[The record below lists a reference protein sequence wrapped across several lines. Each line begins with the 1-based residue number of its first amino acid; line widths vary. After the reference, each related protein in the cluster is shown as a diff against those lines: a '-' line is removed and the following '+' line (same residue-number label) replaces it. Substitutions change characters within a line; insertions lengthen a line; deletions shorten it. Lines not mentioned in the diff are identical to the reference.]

1 MLPNAIDP
9 LIVFYVAAAAAA
21 ITAGEAIY
29 LLFYAKKSYHSR
41 VNRRLVTQEANT
53 DREAVLVQLRRER
66 GLTAEGAYLLPVKE
80 LNRLVLQSGL
90 TIGLGRLGLLVAVL
104 MVAIFVGILIYRGE
118 IAEAVAGAFLTGAL
132 LPIATLK
139 YLRARRQ
146 NLFAAQF
153 PEAIDIIVRSLRA
166 GHPVPVAINMVAR
179 ELPDPVGTEFGM
191 VADEITYGSDLET
204 AMRTM
209 LDRVGQEDL
218 PLFVTSIAIQ
228 SQTGGN
234 LSDILDN
241 LAKVIRERF
250 KMRRKIKALSSEGR
264 VSSYIL
270 TATPFIIFFNLNMI
284 SPDFYG
290 DVWGHPSTVYV
301 LGGAIAWMAIGNM
314 VMNRMINFK
323 F

>member
-1 MLPNAIDP
+1 MFSSIDP
-9 LIVFYVAAAAAA
+9 LVVFYIMIAAAA
-21 ITAGEAIY
+21 ILAGEALY
-29 LLFYAKKSYHSR
+29 LLFYAKRSYHSR
-41 VNRRLVTQEANT
+41 VNRRLVAQEAT
-53 DREAVLVQLRRER
+53 PDREQALIQLRRER
-66 GLTAEGAYLLPVKE
+66 GLTAEGGYLLPVQA

-90 TIGLGRLGLLVAVL
+90 TLGIGKLAWCVAALAAGLGIVVFVVRAEWIEALGATL
-104 MVAIFVGILIYRGE
+104 
-118 IAEAVAGAFLTGAL
+118 AGATIVPLFAL
-132 LPIATLK
+132 R

-146 NLFAAQF
+146 NRFAGQF

-166 GHPVPVAINMVAR
+166 GHPVPVAINMVAK

-191 VADEITYGSDLET
+191 VADEISYGSDLET

-209 LDRVGQEDL
+209 MERVGGEDL

-228 SQTGGN
+228 STTGGN

-270 TATPFIIFFNLNMI
+270 TATPFVIFFNLNML
-284 SPDFYG
+284 SPEFYG
-290 DVWGHPSTVYV
+290 DVWDHPTTKYV
-301 LGGAIAWMAIGNM
+301 LGGSIAWMAIGNL
-314 VMNRMINFK
+314 VMNKMINFK